1 MIRFTNLYRVQ
12 TDGEHGKRK
21 RREEN
26 IPKSSRSVE
35 MDWAGR
41 IMSPSARENKLGTGQ
56 LCVWV
61 STEKQLCGYQQKR
74 TARQHSSEGLKA
86 EDELQ
91 NKTGKV
97 CNNTSKCAVNKIFH
111 RHISWKSFNSMP
123 QTLCLLKWHQPS
135 TWRISSPF
143 KGRPSLRKSQSVS
156 SSKYD
161 NLRNMTY
168 RRYDIDNQY
177 MDTQIFWHIEQHYPL
192 VSVDAGRKG
201 IEVTS
206 VKNILCGG
214 REKGVWD

>member
-1 MIRFTNLYRVQ
+1 MIRFTNPYRVQ

-56 LCVWV
+56 LC
-61 STEKQLCGYQQKR
+61 GYQQKR
-74 TARQHSSEGLKA
+74 TARQHSTEGLKA

-111 RHISWKSFNSMP
+111 IHLS
-123 QTLCLLKWHQPS
+123 
-135 TWRISSPF
+135 
-143 KGRPSLRKSQSVS
+143 
-156 SSKYD
+156 
-161 NLRNMTY
+161 
-168 RRYDIDNQY
+168 
-177 MDTQIFWHIEQHYPL
+177 
-192 VSVDAGRKG
+192 
-201 IEVTS
+201 
-206 VKNILCGG
+206 
-214 REKGVWD
+214 